1 MAALG
6 EVKVFGARGG
16 VAPRLLVNRDTFCDG
31 RGVFFVAGSEQIRI
45 WVAANT
51 CAVQAG
57 RAVPAR
63 RDRNLT
69 GAARCRGCRGGPAW
83 RGLGRRV
90 IPRRWCFFLVLPDY
104 ASIVTWV
111 LAMPSIGFAVMLVVL
126 ASGLRRG
133 RLVALWLLAG
143 AGRRDWAGLVL
154 GHGRRASGAA
164 RRAGA
169 SAQAATVYRRVL
181 GWTHWNGAMR
191 PWSRLLTSAC
201 RAGRCE

>member
-16 VAPRLLVNRDTFCDG
+16 VAPRLLVNPDTFCDG
-31 RGVFFVAGSEQIRI
+31 RGVFFVAASGQIR
-45 WVAANT
+45 VAANT

-111 LAMPSIGFAVMLVVL
+111 LAMPSIGFAVLLVVL

-143 AGRRDWAGLVL
+143 AGRRDWPGWFWATVAVHLVL
-154 GHGRRASGAA
+154 PGVLAPA
-164 RRAGA
+164 RRPPRFTGGC
-169 SAQAATVYRRVL
+169 S
-181 GWTHWNGAMR
+181 G
-191 PWSRLLTSAC
+191 
-201 RAGRCE
+201 GRIGTGR